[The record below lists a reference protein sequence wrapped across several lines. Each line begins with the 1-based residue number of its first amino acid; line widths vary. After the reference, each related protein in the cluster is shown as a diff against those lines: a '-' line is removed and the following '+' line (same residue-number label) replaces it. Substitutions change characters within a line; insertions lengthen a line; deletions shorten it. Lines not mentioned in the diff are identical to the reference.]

1 MKELEEDV
9 PGKPFMKIKQLENDI
24 NQLEGEVSRLIDRI
38 CDLTKELVEKDE
50 TIKDLHAW
58 SKKLEEDQV
67 KKDKIIAEMH
77 GVLVAAT
84 PMESGFSK

>member
-24 NQLEGEVSRLIDRI
+24 NQLEGEVRRLIDHI

-50 TIKDLHAW
+50 TIKDLHG
-58 SKKLEEDQV
+58 
-67 KKDKIIAEMH
+67 M
-77 GVLVAAT
+77 LVA
-84 PMESGFSK
+84 SK